1 MEVNLE
7 HVSKRSVGSGV
18 VAQGPYENKRRVWR
32 GSRTISR
39 ILKVLE
45 KRWRGKKRR
54 TGDKSRRMGKKRKQE
69 SQLSGVCG
77 INKSTTEL
85 QGGRPD
91 WV

>member
-1 MEVNLE
+1 ME
-7 HVSKRSVGSGV
+7 
-18 VAQGPYENKRRVWR
+18 
-32 GSRTISR
+32 
-39 ILKVLE
+39 
-45 KRWRGKKRR
+45 GKKRR